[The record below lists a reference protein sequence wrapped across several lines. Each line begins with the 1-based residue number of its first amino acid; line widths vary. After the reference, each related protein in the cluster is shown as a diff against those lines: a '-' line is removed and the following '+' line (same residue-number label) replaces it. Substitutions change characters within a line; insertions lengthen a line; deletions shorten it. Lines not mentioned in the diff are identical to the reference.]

1 MHHRK
6 LGEIIAG
13 QSLLHVDSGTSVVDA
28 AKRMS
33 ENNVAA
39 ILIIDDGVLA
49 GIFTERDLLRR
60 VVAVS
65 LDPRKT
71 TLAEVMSKQVISLS
85 ADRLGFEAAALM
97 IEYAIRHIAVTDVD
111 GNGYGIVSIRDFAL
125 GEISDFKREI
135 DFEQG
140 VWSSI

>member
-6 LGEIIAG
+6 LGDIIAG
-13 QSLLHVDSGTSVVDA
+13 QSVLHVDSATTVVDA

-39 ILIIDDGVLA
+39 ILIIDDGELA

-65 LDPRKT
+65 RDPKKT
-71 TLAEVMSKQVISLS
+71 TLAEVMSNKVIS
-85 ADRLGFEAAALM
+85 
-97 IEYAIRHIAVTDVD
+97 
-111 GNGYGIVSIRDFAL
+111 
-125 GEISDFKREI
+125 
-135 DFEQG
+135 
-140 VWSSI
+140 